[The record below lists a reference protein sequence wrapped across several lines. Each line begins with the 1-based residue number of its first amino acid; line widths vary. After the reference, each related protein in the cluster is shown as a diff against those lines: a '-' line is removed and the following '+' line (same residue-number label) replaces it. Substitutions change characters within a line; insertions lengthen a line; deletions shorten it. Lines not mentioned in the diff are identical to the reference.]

1 MKIKNIVIILIIFLL
16 ISLIIYNNVNK
27 LEHLNDSSSLQI
39 NVPSLPRPF
48 VNLYNDKGEKVNVI
62 LVSHPFTRA
71 TGTNGSYEQYVQ
83 YKKEGIHFIGIS
95 SYGEFPGVVTNPHD
109 SISPKDHEVWTK
121 YDYMKL
127 LPMWLHC
134 FRDPDKYIDKNIPKI
149 LISESDFVNENNV
162 LDTSVEKEY
171 DFIYICLKDN
181 DECKMGW
188 QGYNRNWELALKCIE
203 IMCSKYK
210 LKGVLVGR
218 INCQIPT
225 SCKNLMI
232 ITDRLPKNKLVEYY
246 KKSKFIFLPNIVDAS
261 PRVLTEA
268 FNYNLRALVNYN
280 ILGGWK
286 YINNKTGELFTE
298 DNFEEALTK
307 LLNNYDSY
315 EPYKYFKANYGI
327 NTTGVQL
334 RDFLL
339 EHLDNLNF
347 TKESTK
353 YIKI

>member
-1 MKIKNIVIILIIFLL
+1 MNYKKIIIILILFVLF
-16 ISLIIYNNVNK
+16 YNLCKRN
-27 LEHLNDSSSLQI
+27 EHLTPSI
-39 NVPSLPRPF
+39 KIPSLPRPF
-48 VNLYNDKGEKVNVI
+48 VNLYDDKRNKINVI
-62 LVSHPFTRA
+62 LVSHPFTRDK
-71 TGTNGSYEQYVQ
+71 GTNGSYEQYVQ
-83 YKKEGIHFIGIS
+83 YKKEGIQFVGVS
-95 SYGEFPGVVTNPHD
+95 SYSEFPGMVTNPHD
-109 SISPKDHEVWTK
+109 PLASKNHSAWVK

-127 LPMWLHC
+127 LPIWLHC

-149 LISESDFVNENNV
+149 LISESDFVNENNT
-162 LDTSVEKEY
+162 LNQNLKKEY
-171 DFIYICLKDN
+171 DFIYICMKDN

-188 QGYNRNWELALKCIE
+188 QGYNRNWDLALKCIE

-268 FNYNLRALVNYN
+268 FNYNVRALVNYN

-286 YINNKTGELFTE
+286 YINDKTGEFFTDE
-298 DNFEEALTK
+298 HDFEKALTK
-307 LLNNYDSY
+307 LLNNYDNY
-315 EPYKYFKANYGI
+315 EPFKYFKEKYGNNI
-327 NTTGVQL
+327 TGVQL

-339 EHLDNLNF
+339 EHLNNLNF

-353 YIKI
+353 YITVS